1 MPLTA
6 DVLDAYE
13 PVPEEWDRFARE
25 QRLIRAWDAAAF
37 AAMADRPRRV
47 WLALVRDRERPVAAF
62 AGRLLGPGTGG
73 RVLAGPL
80 ECKLPLVGAPGF
92 AFAAELDQ
100 ADRRAAVAAF
110 ERALFRRLGWRCLG
124 VAYRQVATAELA
136 VLRRHRGRVHLA
148 TSPDAVL
155 KNRWATME
163 QYFAWLPSKHRRK
176 KLRYLQRQVAR
187 DPELLVGLAR
197 DGVDGAEAS
206 RLAHLTNLR
215 HRRLQAPVPPP
226 AAYFEAMA
234 GRHGALY
241 LTYRDRAAGRLLAYD
256 LAFDDGTWL
265 VASVWGS
272 LDPHGEGR
280 PHLYFDRCL
289 RLVAYVVE
297 HRRAG
302 VRFGKGLLEVKQR
315 FGAVPVPQHLVAV
328 VR

>member
-37 AAMADRPRRV
+37 AAVVDRPRRV

-62 AGRLLGPGTGG
+62 AGRLLGPG
-73 RVLAGPL
+73 AGPL

-110 ERALFRRLGWRCLG
+110 ERALFRRLRWRCLG
-124 VAYRQVATAELA
+124 VAYRQVATTELG
-136 VLRRHRGRVHLA
+136 VLRRRRGRVRVT

-155 KNRWATME
+155 ENRWGSME
-163 QYFAWLPSKHRRK
+163 QYFAELPSKNRRE
-176 KLRYLQRQVAR
+176 KLRYLQRQLAR
-187 DPELLVGLAR
+187 DPELAVGTA
-197 DGVDGAEAS
+197 DEGIDGAEAS

-226 AAYFEAMA
+226 AAYFEALA
-234 GRHGALY
+234 GLQGALY
-241 LTYRDRAAGRLLAYD
+241 LTYRDRTAGRLLAYD

-280 PHLYFDRCL
+280 PNLYFDRCL
-289 RLVAYVVE
+289 RLVAHMIE

-302 VRFGKGLLEVKQR
+302 IRFGKGLLEVKQR
-315 FGAVPVPQHLVAV
+315 FGAVPVPQHLVVV

>member
-6 DVLDAYE
+6 DVLDAHE
-13 PVPEEWDRFARE
+13 PVPKEWDRFARE

-37 AAMADRPRRV
+37 AAVADRPRRV

-62 AGRLLGPGTGG
+62 AGRLLIPGAG
-73 RVLAGPL
+73 RLLAGPL

-92 AFAAELDQ
+92 AFAGDLDQ
-100 ADRRAAVAAF
+100 ADRRAAVAVF

-124 VAYRQVATAELA
+124 VAYRQVATAELGP
-136 VLRRHRGRVHLA
+136 LRRRAGRVRVS

-155 KNRWATME
+155 ENRWPTME
-163 QYFAWLPSKHRRK
+163 RYFAELPSGHRRR
-176 KLRYLQRQVAR
+176 KLRYLQRQLAR
-187 DPELLVGLAR
+187 DPELLVELAR

-215 HRRLQAPVPPP
+215 HRRLQAPPPP
-226 AAYFEAMA
+226 PPAYFEAMA
-234 GRHGALY
+234 ERQGALH
-241 LTYRDRAAGRLLAYD
+241 LTYRDRATGRLLAFD

-265 VASVWGS
+265 VASMWGS

-280 PHLYFDRCL
+280 PNLYFDRCL
-289 RLVAYVVE
+289 RLVAYMIE

-302 VRFGKGLLEVKQR
+302 IRFGKGLLEVKQR
-315 FGAVPVPQHLVAV
+315 FGAVPIPQHLVAV

>member
-37 AAMADRPRRV
+37 AAVADRPRRV

-62 AGRLLGPGTGG
+62 AGRLLGPG
-73 RVLAGPL
+73 AGPL

-110 ERALFRRLGWRCLG
+110 ERALFRRLRWRCLG
-124 VAYRQVATAELA
+124 VAYRQVATTELG
-136 VLRRHRGRVHLA
+136 VLRRRRGRVRVT

-155 KNRWATME
+155 ENRWGSME
-163 QYFAWLPSKHRRK
+163 QYFAELPSKNRRE
-176 KLRYLQRQVAR
+176 KLRYLQRQLAR
-187 DPELLVGLAR
+187 DPELAVGTA
-197 DGVDGAEAS
+197 DEGIDGAAAS

-226 AAYFEAMA
+226 AAYFEALA
-234 GRHGALY
+234 GLQGALY
-241 LTYRDRAAGRLLAYD
+241 LTYRDRTAGRLLAYD

-280 PHLYFDRCL
+280 PNLYFDRCL
-289 RLVAYVVE
+289 RLVAHMIE

-302 VRFGKGLLEVKQR
+302 IRFGKGLLEVKQR
-315 FGAVPVPQHLVAV
+315 FGAVPVPQHLVVV

>member
-13 PVPEEWDRFARE
+13 PVPEEWDRFALE

-37 AAMADRPRRV
+37 AAMADHPRRV
-47 WLALVRDRERPVAAF
+47 WLALVRDGTWPVAAF
-62 AGRLLGPGTGG
+62 AGRLLGPTTAG

-92 AFAAELDQ
+92 AFAAGLDQ

-124 VAYRQVATAELA
+124 VAYRQVAAAELGTM
-136 VLRRHRGRVHLA
+136 RRRGGRVRIS

-155 KNRWATME
+155 ENHWETMDR
-163 QYFAWLPSKHRRK
+163 YFAELPSRNRRK
-176 KLRYLQRQVAR
+176 KLRYLQRQLAR
-187 DPELLVGLAR
+187 DPELLVGIAR
-197 DGVDGAEAS
+197 EGIEGAEAS

-226 AAYFEAMA
+226 AAYFDALA
-234 GRHGALY
+234 GLQGALY
-241 LTYRDRAAGRLLAYD
+241 LTYRDRTAGRLLAYD

-280 PHLYFDRCL
+280 PNLYFDRCL
-289 RLVAYVVE
+289 RLVAYMVE

-302 VRFGKGLLEVKQR
+302 IRFGKGLLEVKQR

>member
-1 MPLTA
+1 MSLTA

-25 QRLIRAWDAAAF
+25 QRLIRAWGAAAF
-37 AAMADRPRRV
+37 AAVADRPRRV
-47 WLALVRDRERPVAAF
+47 WLALVRDGGAPVAAF
-62 AGRLLGPGTGG
+62 AGRLLGPQTGG
-73 RVLAGPL
+73 RFLAGPL

-92 AFAAELDQ
+92 AFAAGLDL
-100 ADRRAAVAAF
+100 AGRRAAVAVF

-124 VAYRQVATAELA
+124 VAYRQVATAELG
-136 VLRRHRGRVHLA
+136 VLRRRGGRVRVT

-155 KNRWATME
+155 ENRWATMD
-163 QYFAWLPSKHRRK
+163 QYFAGLPSNHRRK
-176 KLRYLQRQVAR
+176 KLRYLQRRVAR
-187 DPELLVGLAR
+187 DPELLVGFAA
-197 DGVDGAEAS
+197 GGIDGAEAA

-234 GRHGALY
+234 GLQGALY
-241 LTYRDRAAGRLLAYD
+241 LTYRDRAGGRLLAFD

-289 RLVAYVVE
+289 RLVAYAVE
-297 HRRAG
+297 HQRAG
-302 VRFGKGLLEVKQR
+302 VRFGKGLLEVKRR